1 MVTDAAY
8 YLHATLYRLRQKP
21 VLTAMMVCSLVFGAT
36 ALTAGVV
43 VWRVNANCSIEAGS
57 GLSNVGDLVDGRSDR
72 GRWIDHQALQAEL
85 GQNVSQPQSGSA
97 LSHKN
102 ASAGCPCAALNQ
114 WQRTRPTWQR
124 I

>member
-1 MVTDAAY
+1 MITDAAY
-8 YLHATLYRLRQKP
+8 YFHATLYRLRQKP

-43 VWRVNANCSIEAGS
+43 VWRVNSNCSIAANS
-57 GLSNVGDLVDGRSDR
+57 GPSNLGDLVTDSHSHL
-72 GRWIDHQALQAEL
+72 WIEHQALQAEL
-85 GQNVSQPQSGSA
+85 GQRVGQPQSGSA

-102 ASAGCPCAALNQ
+102 ASAGCPCAALMQ
-114 WQRTRPTWQR
+114 WQRGRPTWQR

>member
-1 MVTDAAY
+1 MITDAAY

-43 VWRVNANCSIEAGS
+43 VWRVNSNCSIEAGS
-57 GLSNVGDLVDGRSDR
+57 GLSNVSHLVTGS
-72 GRWIDHQALQAEL
+72 L
-85 GQNVSQPQSGSA
+85 SQPQSGSA
-97 LSHKN
+97 LSHKD
-102 ASAGCPCAALNQ
+102 ASAVCPCAALMQ
-114 WQRTRPTWQR
+114 WQRGRPTWQR